1 LLFQDSLTLVERR
14 GLGTPIQE
22 KEEMMT
28 LRSALATLTVMVAL
42 FAAATPPLGNGV
54 EAQGQA
60 QAAGIAVDPDDIAG
74 IVRGPGGPEAGVWVI
89 AETTDLRTKLVRI
102 VVTDDQ
108 GRYLLPDLPFANY
121 RIWVRGYGLVDSPKV
136 ASQPGRNLNLTAVQ
150 APTAKAAAEYYPA
163 NYWLSLME
171 VPREDMFPTA
181 AVVPP
186 PLPERALGNGP
197 PPAARGTGPATIASQ
212 AEMLLSIKNL
222 QQRQLGSKIT
232 REVPPQIRALG
243 FTSTIQALQYGS
255 TAGQMPDF
263 GAGANGPNLF
273 RMAEWVDAIAA
284 GALPPVPPRPQGLER
299 NVVVS
304 IWDVSNE
311 VPFIHDVAATDRRTP
326 TRNAFGKVY
335 GVEYHNDGLVELDP
349 LEHGERTIP
358 IPTQVPKGQIS
369 SRPTMRNPSIIWG
382 DDIVYD
388 GVTETNHL
396 TMDER
401 GRLWLTAKINT
412 SANPAYC
419 REGSTN
425 KYAQA
430 DPLAESTRHVA
441 VYDPQTGQWEMIRT
455 CFRTHHIQMST
466 TGPRRV
472 FTNPAASGAKGAYY
486 GWVDLDVWERT
497 KNEEAAQGWCVAY
510 LDSDGDGRPNRDRPI
525 TGAPY
530 SITQHPG
537 DASLWGAVQG
547 TPGRLIR
554 LSLGSNPPE
563 TCVGEVYEVP
573 FDPFPSRTAGVVSGF
588 NPRGIDIDGNGVVW
602 TALASSNHFASF
614 DRRLCDVVAGEAAT
628 TGRHCAKGWK
638 LYPMPGPKLKGV
650 TAQIGSDFNYYNFID
665 RFNVLGL
672 GQDTPLANGTISDSL
687 MALNPGTGT
696 VMTMR
701 VPYPMGFYSRGMDA
715 RIDDATTGW
724 KGRGIWSSNATRNMW
739 HVEGG
744 KGGGGTGVRGHIVKF
759 QLRPDP
765 LAK

>member
-1 LLFQDSLTLVERR
+1 MSLRMGCWVLAGLMAVTAGRYVVEDD
-14 GLGTPIQE
+14 LKAQTD
-22 KEEMMT
+22 
-28 LRSALATLTVMVAL
+28 V
-42 FAAATPPLGNGV
+42 V
-54 EAQGQA
+54 E
-60 QAAGIAVDPDDIAG
+60 IDPDDIG
-74 IVRGPGGPEAGVWVI
+74 GVVSGPRGPEAGVWVI

-102 VVTDDQ
+102 VVTDDR
-108 GRYLLPDLPFANY
+108 GRYLLPDLPFARY
-121 RIWVRGYGLVDSPKV
+121 QIWVRGYGLVDSPKLT
-136 ASQPGRNLNLTAVQ
+136 SQPGRRVNLSAVP
-150 APTAKAAAEYYPA
+150 APSEKAAAEYYPA
-163 NYWLSLME
+163 SYWLSLME
-171 VPREDMFPTA
+171 VPAEDQFPRPA
-181 AVVPP
+181 EVAP
-186 PLPERALGNGP
+186 PLPARALRNGP
-197 PPAARGTGPATIASQ
+197 PPAARGGGPATIASQ

-243 FTSTIQALQYGS
+243 FTSTIEALQYGS

-273 RMAEWVDAIAA
+273 RTAEWVDRIAA
-284 GALPPVPPRPQGLER
+284 GALPPAPPRPQGLER
-299 NVVVS
+299 NVVLT

-326 TRNAFGKVY
+326 TMNAFGRVY

-349 LEHGERTIP
+349 LEHRERTIP
-358 IPTQVPKGQIS
+358 IPTQVPKARMGPQ
-369 SRPTMRNPSIIWG
+369 PTMRNPSIVWG
-382 DDIVYD
+382 DEVIYD

-401 GRLWLTAKINT
+401 GRLWLTAKINET
-412 SANPAYC
+412 ANPAFC
-419 REGSTN
+419 RAGSTN
-425 KYAQA
+425 KFAQA
-430 DPLAESTRHVA
+430 DPLDESTRHVA
-441 VYDPQTGQWEMIRT
+441 IYDPRSGQWETIRT

-472 FTNPAASGAKGAYY
+472 FTNPAAAGARGAYY
-486 GWVDLDVWERT
+486 GWVDIDVWERT
-497 KNEEAAQGWCVAY
+497 RSEEAAQGWCVAY
-510 LDSDGDGRPNRDRPI
+510 LDTAGDGRPNRDRPI
-525 TGAPY
+525 PGAPY

-537 DASLWGAVQG
+537 DGSLWGAVQG

-554 LSLGSNPPE
+554 LSLGANPPE

-573 FDPFPSRTAGVVSGF
+573 FDPFPSRTPGVVSGF
-588 NPRGIDIDGNGVVW
+588 NPRGIDVDSNGVVW

-614 DRRLCDVVAGEAAT
+614 DRRLCATVTGEAAA
-628 TGRHCAKGWK
+628 TGRHCAAGWR
-638 LYPMPGPKLKGV
+638 LYSMPGPKLKGV

-665 RFNVLGL
+665 RFNVFGL
-672 GQDTPLANGTISDSL
+672 GPDTPLANGTISDSL
-687 MALNPGTGT
+687 LALNRTTGA

-715 RIDDATTGW
+715 RIDNPDAGW